1 MSIVLRERK
10 LPSGK
15 IQLLL
20 DIYHKGRRKR
30 EALDLQLTGDRKS
43 DKDVR
48 DLAERIRAKRQL
60 EVANEAEGFIPNSRK
75 KTNVFVYAKSL
86 YEIKSEQTQGT
97 YRNAF
102 LYLQELTGKD
112 LTFEK
117 LTPKLCEQYK
127 NFLMQGKKTDAVRGL
142 KKRNSAA
149 AYYERFRIVVGR
161 AVEDGIIS
169 QNPTKGLS
177 IRLEEALPKY
187 LTTEQLQNLAIT
199 PCGNEIVR
207 NAFFFSCYTGLRYG
221 DVANMTWGQIQGNG
235 VNVTQLK
242 TGASQKIDLNNA
254 AKLILGKYS
263 IQNHKA
269 SDKVFV
275 FPRRSTVD
283 KVLKHWAQKAGIEI
297 SLSFHK
303 ARHTFA
309 TQILTQTGDIY
320 TISKML
326 GHKSLATTAI
336 YARVIDEKKKQAIDL
351 LPLVEGL

>member
-117 LTPKLCEQYK
+117 LTPKLC
-127 NFLMQGKKTDAVRGL
+127 
-142 KKRNSAA
+142 
-149 AYYERFRIVVGR
+149 
-161 AVEDGIIS
+161 
-169 QNPTKGLS
+169 
-177 IRLEEALPKY
+177 
-187 LTTEQLQNLAIT
+187 
-199 PCGNEIVR
+199 
-207 NAFFFSCYTGLRYG
+207 
-221 DVANMTWGQIQGNG
+221 
-235 VNVTQLK
+235 
-242 TGASQKIDLNNA
+242 
-254 AKLILGKYS
+254 
-263 IQNHKA
+263 
-269 SDKVFV
+269 
-275 FPRRSTVD
+275 
-283 KVLKHWAQKAGIEI
+283 
-297 SLSFHK
+297 
-303 ARHTFA
+303 
-309 TQILTQTGDIY
+309 
-320 TISKML
+320 
-326 GHKSLATTAI
+326 
-336 YARVIDEKKKQAIDL
+336 
-351 LPLVEGL
+351 

>member
-1 MSIVLRERK
+1 
-10 LPSGK
+10 
-15 IQLLL
+15 
-20 DIYHKGRRKR
+20 
-30 EALDLQLTGDRKS
+30 
-43 DKDVR
+43 
-48 DLAERIRAKRQL
+48 
-60 EVANEAEGFIPNSRK
+60 
-75 KTNVFVYAKSL
+75 
-86 YEIKSEQTQGT
+86 
-97 YRNAF
+97 
-102 LYLQELTGKD
+102 
-112 LTFEK
+112 
-117 LTPKLCEQYK
+117 
-127 NFLMQGKKTDAVRGL
+127 MQGKKTDAVRGL